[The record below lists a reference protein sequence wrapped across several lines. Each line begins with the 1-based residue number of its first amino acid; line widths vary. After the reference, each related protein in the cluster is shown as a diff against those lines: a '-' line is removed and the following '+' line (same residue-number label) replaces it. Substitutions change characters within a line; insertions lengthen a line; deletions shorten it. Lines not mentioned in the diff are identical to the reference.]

1 MPTQKFFYQLLIF
14 MKLYQDA
21 KKQSILSFSSR
32 DIVNLKILQ
41 SDWLRA
47 FWPTSQGP
55 DSFQIWNLSRNIY

>member
-47 FWPTSQGP
+47 FWPTSQEP